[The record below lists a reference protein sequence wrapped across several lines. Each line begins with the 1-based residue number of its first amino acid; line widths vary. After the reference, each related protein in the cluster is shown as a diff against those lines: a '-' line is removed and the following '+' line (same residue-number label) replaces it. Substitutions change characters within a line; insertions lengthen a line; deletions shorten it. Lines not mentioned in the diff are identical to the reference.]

1 MLFRCQTCPKA
12 FCEDCL
18 PAGDIDA
25 VGDTLP
31 EFILLGF
38 GAQRTAYY
46 IRCHECH
53 ALWDQDPTAW
63 KAWEEEMAETQQ
75 KLEAAVKAEEG
86 E

>member
-1 MLFRCQTCPKA
+1 ML
-12 FCEDCL
+12 DSL
-18 PAGDIDA
+18 MLSA
-25 VGDTLP
+25 VSAKRSA
-31 EFILLGF
+31 LLGY

-53 ALWDQDPTAW
+53 ALWDQDPAAW

-75 KLEAAVKAEEG
+75 KFEAAVKAEQG